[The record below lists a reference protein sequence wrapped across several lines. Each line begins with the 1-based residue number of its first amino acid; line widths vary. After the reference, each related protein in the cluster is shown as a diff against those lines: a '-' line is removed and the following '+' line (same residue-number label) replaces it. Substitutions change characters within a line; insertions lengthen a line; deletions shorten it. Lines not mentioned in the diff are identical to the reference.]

1 MASAAE
7 ELLARIEKGLWAP
20 LPGIPAQLAMAPEP
34 RPGHKA
40 YFEVEDSCRKAGVL
54 ILLYVKSGRLTLLL
68 TRRTERVL
76 VHRGQISL
84 PGGEQH
90 PGESLEA
97 TALRE
102 TVEEL
107 GLDLTAVRVLGRLT
121 PLYIPPSNYCIY
133 PTVAFVPGTL
143 AFRLQ
148 PEEVDELIEVPVERL
163 ADPAAVRRETWQ
175 YGGRDIEVPFYEF
188 EGHKI
193 WGATAMVLSEFLEIL
208 RPPGGH

>member
-1 MASAAE
+1 ME
-7 ELLARIEKGLWAP
+7 PLDLLGRIEKSLGTA
-20 LPGIPAQLAMAPEP
+20 LPGAAAQLTMAPEP
-34 RPGHKA
+34 RQGHKA
-40 YFEVEDSCRKAGVL
+40 YFEVEATSRKAGVL
-54 ILLYVKSGRLTLLL
+54 ILLYVKGGRLSLLL

-76 VHRGQISL
+76 HHRGQISL

-102 TVEEL
+102 TAEEL
-107 GLDLTAVRVLGRLT
+107 GPDLGAVRILGRLT

-143 AFRLQ
+143 AFKLQ
-148 PEEVDELIEVPVERL
+148 PEEVDELIEVPVDRL
-163 ADPAAVRRETWQ
+163 ADPVAVRRELWH
-175 YGGRDIEVPFYEF
+175 YGGRDVEVPFYEF

-193 WGATAMVLSEFLEIL
+193 WGATAMVLAEFLAL
-208 RPPGGH
+208 L

>member
-1 MASAAE
+1 MDPRD
-7 ELLARIEKGLWAP
+7 LLSRIEKGLWAP
-20 LPGIPAQLAMAPEP
+20 LPGIPAQLSMAPEP

-40 YFEVEDSCRKAGVL
+40 YFEVEDGSRKAGVL
-54 ILLYVKSGRLTLLL
+54 VLLYVKDERLRVLL
-68 TRRTERVL
+68 TRRTDRVL
-76 VHRGQISL
+76 HHRGQISL

-107 GLDLTAVRVLGRLT
+107 GPALGAVRVLGRLT

-133 PTVAFVPGTL
+133 PTVAFIDAPL
-143 AFRLQ
+143 EFRLQ
-148 PEEVDELIEVPVERL
+148 PEEVAEAIEPPVDHL
-163 ADPAAVRRETWQ
+163 ADPANVRRETWH
-175 YGGRDIEVPFYEF
+175 YGGQDHEVPFYEF

-193 WGATAMVLSEFLEIL
+193 WGATAMVLAELL
-208 RPPGGH
+208 ALL

>member
-1 MASAAE
+1 ME
-7 ELLARIEKGLWAP
+7 TLDLLGRIEKGLAAA
-20 LPGIPAQLAMAPEP
+20 LPGVAAQLAMAPEP
-34 RPGHKA
+34 RQGHKA
-40 YFEVEDSCRKAGVL
+40 YFEVEATSRKAGVL
-54 ILLYVKSGRLTLLL
+54 ILLYVKDGSLSLLL

-76 VHRGQISL
+76 HHRGQISL

-90 PGESLEA
+90 PGESVEA

-102 TVEEL
+102 TAEEL
-107 GLDLTAVRVLGRLT
+107 GPDLGAVRVLGRLT

-148 PEEVDELIEVPVERL
+148 PEEVDELIEVPLARL
-163 ADPAAVRRETWQ
+163 ADPAAVRREIWR
-175 YGGRDIEVPFYEF
+175 YGGRDVEVPFYEF

-193 WGATAMVLSEFLEIL
+193 WGATAMVLAEFLAL
-208 RPPGGH
+208 L

>member
-1 MASAAE
+1 ME
-7 ELLARIEKGLWAP
+7 PFDLLGRIEKGLAAA
-20 LPGIPAQLAMAPEP
+20 LPGVAAQLTMAPEP
-34 RPGHKA
+34 RQGHKA
-40 YFEVEDSCRKAGVL
+40 YFEVEATSRKAGVL
-54 ILLYVKSGRLTLLL
+54 ILLHVKDGRLSLLL

-76 VHRGQISL
+76 HHRGQISL

-90 PGESLEA
+90 PGESVEA

-102 TVEEL
+102 TAEEL
-107 GLDLTAVRVLGRLT
+107 GPDLGAVRVLGRLT

-148 PEEVDELIEVPVERL
+148 PEEVDELIEVPVDRL
-163 ADPAAVRRETWQ
+163 ADPAAVRKEVWR
-175 YGGRDIEVPFYEF
+175 YGGRDVDVPFYEF

-193 WGATAMVLSEFLEIL
+193 WGATAMVLAEFLAL
-208 RPPGGH
+208 L

>member
-1 MASAAE
+1 MDPE
-7 ELLARIEKGLWAP
+7 DILRRVEKGLWAP
-20 LPGIPAQLAMAPEP
+20 LPGIAAQLRMVPEP
-34 RPGHKA
+34 RPGQKA
-40 YFEVEDSCRKAGVL
+40 YFEVEDTSLKAGVL
-54 ILLYVKSGRLTLLL
+54 ILLYEKAGRLWMLL

-76 VHRGQISL
+76 HHRGQISL

-107 GLDLTAVRVLGRLT
+107 GPDLASVRVLGRLT

-133 PTVAFVPGTL
+133 PTVAFVPGPL
-143 AFRLQ
+143 EFHLQ
-148 PEEVDELIEVPVERL
+148 TAEVAEVIEIPVDHL
-163 ADPAAVRRETWQ
+163 ADPANTRRETWVL
-175 YGGRDIEVPFYEF
+175 GGRDVEVPLYEI

-193 WGATAMVLSEFLEIL
+193 WGATAMVLAEFLAL
-208 RPPGGH
+208 LARPE

>member
-1 MASAAE
+1 MDPEAILS
-7 ELLARIEKGLWAP
+7 RGEKGLWAP
-20 LPGIPAQLAMAPEP
+20 LPGISAQLRMVPEP
-34 RPGHKA
+34 RPGQKA
-40 YFEVEDSCRKAGVL
+40 YFEVEDTSLKAGVL
-54 ILLYVKSGRLTLLL
+54 ILLYKKDGRLWMLL

-76 VHRGQISL
+76 HHRGQISL

-107 GLDLTAVRVLGRLT
+107 GPDLAAVRILGRLT

-133 PTVAFVPGTL
+133 PTVAFIPGPL
-143 AFRLQ
+143 EFHLQ
-148 PEEVDELIEVPVERL
+148 PDEVAEVIEVPVDHL
-163 ADPAAVRRETWQ
+163 ADPANTRRETWVL
-175 YGGRDIEVPFYEF
+175 GGRDVEVPLYEC

-193 WGATAMVLSEFLEIL
+193 WGATAMVLAEFLAL
-208 RPPGGH
+208 LGRPE

>member
-1 MASAAE
+1 ME
-7 ELLARIEKGLWAP
+7 PLDLLGRIEKNLRTA
-20 LPGIPAQLAMAPEP
+20 LPGVAAQLAMAPEP

-40 YFEVEDSCRKAGVL
+40 YFEVEATSRKAGVL
-54 ILLYVKSGRLTLLL
+54 ILLYVRDGRLSLLL

-76 VHRGQISL
+76 HHRGQISL
-84 PGGEQH
+84 PGGEQQ
-90 PGESLEA
+90 PGESVEA

-102 TVEEL
+102 TAEEL
-107 GLDLTAVRVLGRLT
+107 GPDLGAVRVLGRLT

-148 PEEVDELIEVPVERL
+148 PEEVDELIEVPVDRL
-163 ADPAAVRRETWQ
+163 ADPAAVRREVWH

-193 WGATAMVLSEFLEIL
+193 WGATAMVLAEFLAL
-208 RPPGGH
+208 L

>member
-1 MASAAE
+1 ME
-7 ELLARIEKGLWAP
+7 PLDLLGRIEKGLAAA
-20 LPGIPAQLAMAPEP
+20 LPGVAAQLTMAPEP
-34 RPGHKA
+34 RQGHKA
-40 YFEVEDSCRKAGVL
+40 YFEVEATSRKAGVL
-54 ILLYVKSGRLTLLL
+54 ILLHVKDGRLSLLL

-76 VHRGQISL
+76 HHRGQISL

-90 PGESLEA
+90 PGESVEA

-102 TVEEL
+102 TAEEL
-107 GLDLTAVRVLGRLT
+107 GPDLGAVRVLGRLT

-148 PEEVDELIEVPVERL
+148 PEEVDELIEVPVDRL
-163 ADPAAVRRETWQ
+163 ADPAAVRREVWR
-175 YGGRDIEVPFYEF
+175 YGGRDVEVPFYEF

-193 WGATAMVLSEFLEIL
+193 WGATAMVLAEFLAL
-208 RPPGGH
+208 L

>member
-1 MASAAE
+1 MPFEPAE
-7 ELLARIEKGLWAP
+7 ILARIERGLWAP
-20 LPGIPAQLAMAPEP
+20 LPGIPAQITMAPEP
-34 RPGHKA
+34 RAGHKA
-40 YFEVEDSCRKAGVL
+40 YYEVEDSCRKAGVL
-54 ILLYVKSGRLTLLL
+54 ILLYVKAGRLCILL

-76 VHRGQISL
+76 HHRGQISF

-107 GLDLTAVRVLGRLT
+107 GLDLGGVRVLGRLT
-121 PLYIPPSNYCIY
+121 PLYIPPSNYCIF
-133 PTVAFVPGTL
+133 PTVAAVPGPL
-143 AFRLQ
+143 QFRLQ
-148 PEEVDELIEVPVERL
+148 PDEVEEVIEAPVDHL
-163 ADPAAVRRETWQ
+163 ADPAHVRRETWR

-193 WGATAMVLSEFLEIL
+193 WGATAMVLAEFLALLIQ
-208 RPPGGH
+208 

>member
-1 MASAAE
+1 ME
-7 ELLARIEKGLWAP
+7 PLDLLGRIEKNLRTA
-20 LPGIPAQLAMAPEP
+20 LPGVAAQLAMAPEP
-34 RPGHKA
+34 RPGNKA
-40 YFEVEDSCRKAGVL
+40 YFEVEATSRKAGVL
-54 ILLYVKSGRLTLLL
+54 ILLYVRDGRLSLLL

-76 VHRGQISL
+76 HHRGQISL

-90 PGESLEA
+90 PGESVEA

-102 TVEEL
+102 TAEEL
-107 GLDLTAVRVLGRLT
+107 GPDLGAVRVLGRLT

-148 PEEVDELIEVPVERL
+148 PEEVDELIEVPVDRL
-163 ADPAAVRRETWQ
+163 ADPAAVRREVWH

-193 WGATAMVLSEFLEIL
+193 WGATAMVLAEFLAL
-208 RPPGGH
+208 L

>member
-1 MASAAE
+1 ME
-7 ELLARIEKGLWAP
+7 PLDLLGRIEKNLRTA
-20 LPGIPAQLAMAPEP
+20 LPGVAAQLAMAPEP

-40 YFEVEDSCRKAGVL
+40 YFEVEATSRKAGVL
-54 ILLYVKSGRLTLLL
+54 ILLYVRDGRLSLLL

-76 VHRGQISL
+76 HHRGQISL

-90 PGESLEA
+90 PGESVEA

-102 TVEEL
+102 TAEEL
-107 GLDLTAVRVLGRLT
+107 GPDLGAVRVLGRLT

-148 PEEVDELIEVPVERL
+148 PEEVDELIEVPVDRL
-163 ADPAAVRRETWQ
+163 ADPAAVRREVWH

-193 WGATAMVLSEFLEIL
+193 WGATAMVLAEFLAL
-208 RPPGGH
+208 L

>member
-90 PGESLEA
+90 PGESIEA

-133 PTVAFVPGTL
+133 PTVAFIPGPLT
-143 AFRLQ
+143 FHLQ
-148 PEEVDELIEVPVERL
+148 PDEVEEAIEVPIGHL
-163 ADPAAVRRETWQ
+163 ADPANVRCETWN
-175 YGGRDIEVPFYEF
+175 YGGQDHQVPFYEF

-193 WGATAMVLSEFLEIL
+193 WGATAMVLAELLALLI
-208 RPPGGH
+208 R

>member
-1 MASAAE
+1 ME
-7 ELLARIEKGLWAP
+7 PLDLLGRIEKNLGTA
-20 LPGIPAQLAMAPEP
+20 LPGVAAQLAMAPEP

-40 YFEVEDSCRKAGVL
+40 YFEVEATSRKAGVL
-54 ILLYVKSGRLTLLL
+54 ILLYVRDGRLSLLL

-76 VHRGQISL
+76 HHRGQISL

-90 PGESLEA
+90 PGESVEA

-102 TVEEL
+102 TAEEL
-107 GLDLTAVRVLGRLT
+107 GPDLGAVRVLGRLT

-148 PEEVDELIEVPVERL
+148 PEEVDELIEVPVDRL
-163 ADPAAVRRETWQ
+163 ADPAAVRREVWH

-193 WGATAMVLSEFLEIL
+193 WGATAMVLAEFLAL
-208 RPPGGH
+208 L

>member
-1 MASAAE
+1 ME
-7 ELLARIEKGLWAP
+7 PLDLLGRIEKSLGTA
-20 LPGIPAQLAMAPEP
+20 LPGVAAQLAMAPEP
-34 RPGHKA
+34 RPGNKA
-40 YFEVEDSCRKAGVL
+40 YFEVEATSRKAGVL
-54 ILLYVKSGRLTLLL
+54 ILLYVRDGRLSLLL

-76 VHRGQISL
+76 HHRGQISL

-90 PGESLEA
+90 PGESVEA

-102 TVEEL
+102 TAEEL
-107 GLDLTAVRVLGRLT
+107 GPDLGAVRVLGRLT

-148 PEEVDELIEVPVERL
+148 PEEVDELIEVPVDRL
-163 ADPAAVRRETWQ
+163 ADPAAVRREVWH

-193 WGATAMVLSEFLEIL
+193 WGATAMVLAEFLAL
-208 RPPGGH
+208 L

>member
-1 MASAAE
+1 ME
-7 ELLARIEKGLWAP
+7 PLDLLGRIEKGLAAA
-20 LPGIPAQLAMAPEP
+20 LPGVAAQLTMAPEP
-34 RPGHKA
+34 RQGHKA
-40 YFEVEDSCRKAGVL
+40 YFEVEATSRKAGVL
-54 ILLYVKSGRLTLLL
+54 ILLHVKDGRLSLLL

-76 VHRGQISL
+76 HHRGQISL

-90 PGESLEA
+90 PGESVEA

-102 TVEEL
+102 TAEEL
-107 GLDLTAVRVLGRLT
+107 GPDLGAVRVLGRLT

-148 PEEVDELIEVPVERL
+148 PEEVDELIEVPVDRL
-163 ADPAAVRRETWQ
+163 ADPAAVRREVWH
-175 YGGRDIEVPFYEF
+175 YGGRDVEVPFYEF

-193 WGATAMVLSEFLEIL
+193 WGATAMVLAEFLAL
-208 RPPGGH
+208 L

>member
-1 MASAAE
+1 ME
-7 ELLARIEKGLWAP
+7 PLDLLGRIEKSLGTA
-20 LPGIPAQLAMAPEP
+20 LPGVAAQLAMAPEP

-40 YFEVEDSCRKAGVL
+40 YFEVEATSRKAGVL
-54 ILLYVKSGRLTLLL
+54 ILLYVRDGRLSLLL

-76 VHRGQISL
+76 HHRGQISL

-90 PGESLEA
+90 PGESVEA

-102 TVEEL
+102 TAEEL
-107 GLDLTAVRVLGRLT
+107 GPDLGAVRVLGRLT

-148 PEEVDELIEVPVERL
+148 PEEVDELIEVPVDRL
-163 ADPAAVRRETWQ
+163 ADPAAVRREVWH

-193 WGATAMVLSEFLEIL
+193 WGATAMVLAEFLAL
-208 RPPGGH
+208 L